1 MGSSWLEKLLEIR
14 PEEVP
19 DRPVKN
25 PVLCYKTRTVKS
37 GSMVEVECYPVYEY
51 RYRRE
56 LERTRPTSAAV
67 KAVNDRNARK
77 RFTRLAECNFV
88 PGKDYFLTLTYN
100 ADYMTPLDERGE
112 AAPEEV
118 EQVNRDFRNYLQR
131 VNRARKREG
140 LERARCMAVI
150 EYGKN
155 GRLHNHLLIE
165 GGLDRDRMEALWG
178 KGYANCDRIQAS
190 RGGLAAVT
198 LYMTKGFGGK
208 RDLGRHRYYYTR
220 NLRQPAVTES
230 RSRISRHQAEL
241 IRTDADIMGEAII
254 RKKYPGLRLDELT
267 VRQSDWM
274 PGCYIYARMR
284 RD

>member
-77 RFTRLAECNFV
+77 RFTRLAEMNFKV
-88 PGKDYFLTLTYN
+88 GIDYALSLTYEG
-100 ADYMTPLDERGE
+100 D
-112 AAPEEV
+112 APEDPAQCER
-118 EQVNRDFRNYLQR
+118 ELRNYLQR

-140 LERARCMAVI
+140 LERARCMAVV

-155 GRLHNHLLIE
+155 GRLHHHLLIE

-190 RGGLAAVT
+190 RGGLAAIT
-198 LYMTKGFGGK
+198 MYMTKGFGGK